1 MTRAD
6 AAAAILWIGAT
17 LYAVFGGADF
27 GAGLW
32 DLLAG
37 DAEKGERPRAQIQRS
52 LTPVWEANH
61 VWLIFILVVLWTAFP
76 EAFAAVMTTLYV
88 PIALAAVGIVLRGAG
103 FAFRKSIVSL
113 RGRRAMGGA
122 FAISSVLTPFFMG
135 TVVGAIAAGNV
146 PAAGDGD
153 AFSSWIAPLPLLVG
167 ALFVA
172 SGAYLAAIFL
182 TADARESGAPQ
193 AGGAAADLESYFARR
208 ALIAAVVAGAL
219 AVAGIFA
226 LHADA
231 RYLFDRLTDQAL
243 PLVGVSALCGLGV
256 LGLLLRG
263 GHRPGARPL
272 SVAAVVAVIWGWG
285 VAQFPY
291 LLPTSLKISQSS
303 APDSTLDA
311 VFIVFAIAV
320 VVVLPALGLLYWL
333 SQKELLSE

>member
-6 AAAAILWIGAT
+6 VAAAILWIGAT

-113 RGRRAMGGA
+113 QGRRAMGAA

-146 PAAGDGD
+146 PAAGEGD

-182 TADARESGAPQ
+182 TADARDGEAPA
-193 AGGAAADLESYFARR
+193 AGGGSDGLESYFARR

-243 PLVGVSALCGLGV
+243 PLVVVSALCGLGV

-311 VFIVFAIAV
+311 VFVVFAIAV